1 MGVISSPQLGVRPF
15 RMTGGVTLQQL
26 RASMN
31 KDHFNPASVTPTQGW
46 GGVTDT
52 DYAIGSH
59 PGPVFDVGGPII
71 VRATSELPRRLRVRY
86 YWMLS
91 RPRARLAPNAD
102 STDWRSRHRLDAA
115 DVLLYENADGSIS
128 GLTTTRDTRSV
139 RTVFSALST
148 LANSIAASNQVTT
161 DNLPEALNEDFFL
174 WLVYR
179 LQDRQ
184 QLTPLVRLG
193 GIIELSSKDRS
204 LRPARFSETVDMAR
218 IELAALIALGDGS
231 FGPAKLNLD
240 VALPA
245 LGADVTVHPDGGFQ
259 PLRSSTYEDGRL
271 VGAAQATRLLD
282 DLWVRVLPELRSAY
296 AADADWQRTGR
307 MSLRDDAL
315 GQVRALLRI
324 ATT

>member
-1 MGVISSPQLGVRPF
+1 
-15 RMTGGVTLQQL
+15 MTGGVTLQQL

-31 KDHFNPASVTPTQGW
+31 KDHFDPGSVTPTSGW

-52 DYAIGSH
+52 DYAIGAP
-59 PGPVFDVGGPII
+59 PGPVFTVGEAII
-71 VRATSELPRRLRVRY
+71 VSATAELPRRLRVRY

-102 STDWRSRHRLDAA
+102 RTDWRTRHRLDAA

-128 GLTTTRDTRSV
+128 GLLTTRDTRGV
-139 RTVFSALST
+139 RTVLSALST
-148 LANSIAASNQVTT
+148 LANSITTAAQVTT
-161 DNLPEALNEDFFL
+161 DNLPEALSEDFFL

-184 QLTPLVRLG
+184 QLTPAVRLG

-204 LRPARFSETVDMAR
+204 LRPARFSEAVDMAR
-218 IELAALIALGDGS
+218 IELAALIALGNVS

-240 VALPA
+240 IAAPA
-245 LGADVTVHPDGGFQ
+245 LGADVSVHPDGGFQ
-259 PLRSSTYEDGRL
+259 PLRSSTYDDGRL
-271 VGAAQATRLLD
+271 VGAAQATKLFD
-282 DLWVRVLPELRSAY
+282 DLWVRVLPELRAAY
-296 AADADWQRTGR
+296 AADSDWQKTGR
-307 MSLRDDAL
+307 MTLRDDAL

-324 ATT
+324 ASK